1 MEKNTLLLHDTEA
14 FMRGELDN
22 VTVAEG
28 CIVLDPVQGSYV
40 PYGCYTSAALP
51 MPLFD
56 ELWVSWNVA
65 TPPGTAVEAQA
76 RVMVDGNWSAWVG
89 FGRWSTHLRRE
100 SVPPRERGP
109 LRMGPDALR
118 LDSKCA
124 TQAQLRIYLYT
135 KNEKTTPAVRLLG
148 VSVRRVDA
156 IPARGR
162 PVNRSLHLMPYVVGR
177 RAPALRPWMDL
188 AIGLASL
195 TNRWGAD
202 LLPEEFAQVLRD
214 WRAPAEGDPR
224 NLAFAAAA
232 AGCWGFPAWISWCGL
247 ATLRDEIRAG
257 CGALVALNSTPAQTA
272 AGWPER
278 RFVTV
283 RGFRMGAGAGK
294 VLLCDP
300 WAGENDFDAETEME
314 LDDFLVAWD
323 NVALL
328 MRPRPAANMQG
339 GPVRDSVRPRPV
351 GPVAPGVCRLYRGGE
366 LHLLDA
372 DFCANGGVLAWS
384 TPDGRP
390 HATTAHRTFH
400 FVEPEAGGV
409 RLDPKDPEKT
419 SQKYT
424 VYAVDTAG
432 GMLVGDVTI

>member
-65 TPPGTAVEAQA
+65 TPPCTAVEAQA

-188 AIGLASL
+188 AIGLA
-195 TNRWGAD
+195 A
-202 LLPEEFAQVLRD
+202 
-214 WRAPAEGDPR
+214 
-224 NLAFAAAA
+224 
-232 AGCWGFPAWISWCGL
+232 
-247 ATLRDEIRAG
+247 
-257 CGALVALNSTPAQTA
+257 
-272 AGWPER
+272 
-278 RFVTV
+278 
-283 RGFRMGAGAGK
+283 
-294 VLLCDP
+294 
-300 WAGENDFDAETEME
+300 
-314 LDDFLVAWD
+314 
-323 NVALL
+323 
-328 MRPRPAANMQG
+328 
-339 GPVRDSVRPRPV
+339 
-351 GPVAPGVCRLYRGGE
+351 
-366 LHLLDA
+366 
-372 DFCANGGVLAWS
+372 
-384 TPDGRP
+384 
-390 HATTAHRTFH
+390 
-400 FVEPEAGGV
+400 
-409 RLDPKDPEKT
+409 
-419 SQKYT
+419 
-424 VYAVDTAG
+424 
-432 GMLVGDVTI
+432 

>member
-1 MEKNTLLLHDTEA
+1 ML
-14 FMRGELDN
+14 G
-22 VTVAEG
+22 
-28 CIVLDPVQGSYV
+28 
-40 PYGCYTSAALP
+40 LP
-51 MPLFD
+51 
-56 ELWVSWNVA
+56 
-65 TPPGTAVEAQA
+65 
-76 RVMVDGNWSAWVG
+76 R
-89 FGRWSTHLRRE
+89 
-100 SVPPRERGP
+100 
-109 LRMGPDALR
+109 
-118 LDSKCA
+118 K
-124 TQAQLRIYLYT
+124 
-135 KNEKTTPAVRLLG
+135 
-148 VSVRRVDA
+148 
-156 IPARGR
+156 
-162 PVNRSLHLMPYVVGR
+162 
-177 RAPALRPWMDL
+177 
-188 AIGLASL
+188 
-195 TNRWGAD
+195 
-202 LLPEEFAQVLRD
+202 
-214 WRAPAEGDPR
+214 
-224 NLAFAAAA
+224 LAFAAAA

-257 CGALVALNSTPAQTA
+257 CGTLVALGSTPAQMA
-272 AGWPER
+272 SGWPER

-339 GPVRDSVRPRPV
+339 GPVRDSVRPRPA